1 MPQKNRIAILPETLC
16 NQIAAGE
23 VVERPAS
30 VVKELVENA
39 LDAQATEISVDVD
52 RGGKKRIR
60 VSDNGFGM
68 SKEDL
73 FLCFER
79 HATSKI
85 RSENDLFHLSSLGF
99 RGEALPSIAAVS
111 RLAVISA
118 QAGEETGNRL
128 ELVAGEVRH
137 HEPEAASVGTR
148 FEIRDLFFN
157 LPARRKF
164 LRRDET
170 EFGHIAEIIT
180 RLSLAHPQVHFRLI
194 HNQRTILDLYR
205 QKSLKAR
212 VADILGRS
220 VVEKLID
227 IDCGDNNL
235 RLSGFIADPTLNRSS
250 TQGIY
255 SFINGR
261 FVKDRVLQH
270 AILDGYRHLL
280 MKGRYPVCVLF
291 LQLEPEK
298 VDVNVHPTKHEVR
311 FHDQRGVHD
320 FVSTV
325 LRRQLRRCQQGPFCD
340 DGRQMAAQVGRAVQ
354 PALPV
359 TGYDAPQQPNPSSSI
374 VDRQAPVGA
383 TPSPSP
389 ADEEQVREPF
399 GGYARDAAPVSVT
412 SSLLAPVDHGDGPHE
427 KTLGLEDTSTF
438 FSNLRVIGQF
448 HRSYILCEDG
458 DDLVLIDQHAAH
470 ERIGFERLKNQLAQG
485 KIEQQELLFPEV
497 IELNL
502 REDAE
507 LQECLERFETLGFVL
522 EPFGGTSWAVKAV
535 PAYIEKKDIKTMVC
549 DMLTDF
555 SSVGSSDVSQQAIDE
570 VLIKMACHG
579 MIRANQALQLDEM
592 VALLRQLDEV
602 DFNRHCPHGRP
613 VMQRLT
619 LHDVEKMF
627 KRV

>member
-1 MPQKNRIAILPETLC
+1 MPPNNRIAILPETLC

-39 LDAQATEISVDVD
+39 LDAQATEVTVDVE
-52 RGGKKRIR
+52 RGGKKKIR

-111 RLAVISA
+111 RLAVVSG
-118 QAGEETGNRL
+118 QSGEETGNLL

-137 HEPEAASVGTR
+137 HEPQAASVGTR

-212 VADILGRS
+212 VADVLGRS

-227 IDCGDNNL
+227 VECGDDRL
-235 RLSGFIADPTLNRSS
+235 QLSGFIGDPTLNRSS

-291 LQLEPEK
+291 LALEPEN

-320 FVSTV
+320 FVSSS
-325 LRRQLRRCQQGPFCD
+325 LRQQLRRHQEVPVCD
-340 DGRQMAAQVGRAVQ
+340 DELQSPPVVAP
-354 PALPV
+354 PATP
-359 TGYDAPQQPNPSSSI
+359 AEQPNLNLHRVNTPP
-374 VDRQAPVGA
+374 PVVSPFTGERKA
-383 TPSPSP
+383 AVCVPSP
-389 ADEEQVREPF
+389 AAGRVHESCSGYEEDVKPDSVISVPPVCEPAD
-399 GGYARDAAPVSVT
+399 GENTLDMDR
-412 SSLLAPVDHGDGPHE
+412 SSAY
-427 KTLGLEDTSTF
+427 
-438 FSNLRVIGQF
+438 FSSLRVIGQF

-458 DDLVLIDQHAAH
+458 ADLVLIDQHAAH

-485 KIEQQELLFPEV
+485 NIEQQELLFPEV

-507 LQECLERFETLGFVL
+507 LQESLERFDSLGFVL

-555 SSVGSSDVSQQAIDE
+555 STIGSSDISQQAIDE

-579 MIRANQALQLDEM
+579 MIRANQALQVNEM
-592 VALLRQLDEV
+592 VALLRQLDDV

-627 KRV
+627 RRI

>member
-1 MPQKNRIAILPETLC
+1 MSEKNRIAILPETLC

-23 VVERPAS
+23 VVERPSS

-39 LDAQATEISVDVD
+39 LDAEATEIVVDVD

-85 RSENDLFHLSSLGF
+85 RSESDLFHLNSLGF

-111 RLAVISA
+111 RLAVVSA
-118 QAGEETGNRL
+118 QAGEVSGNRL
-128 ELVAGEVRH
+128 ELVAGVVRH
-137 HEPEAASVGTR
+137 HEPEAVPVGTS
-148 FEIRDLFFN
+148 FDIRDLFFN

-180 RLSLAHPQVHFRLI
+180 RLSLAHPHVHFRLI

-212 VADILGRS
+212 VADVLGRS
-220 VVEKLID
+220 VVDQLIEVD
-227 IDCGDNNL
+227 SGDD
-235 RLSGFIADPTLNRSS
+235 RLGLTGFTGDPTLNRSS

-261 FVKDRVLQH
+261 FVRDRVLQH
-270 AILDGYRHLL
+270 AIIDGYRHLL

-291 LQLEPEK
+291 LHLDPEK

-320 FVSTV
+320 FVSQVLRQRLRTQEKSTTDQQSFEPSITSISPQFAEVSAPCNVKQPAMDLCRQSNTQMPSTHVTV
-325 LRRQLRRCQQGPFCD
+325 LDETKVCE
-340 DGRQMAAQVGRAVQ
+340 AALVYNRPTVEASGDIQ
-354 PALPV
+354 P
-359 TGYDAPQQPNPSSSI
+359 PQAE
-374 VDRQAPVGA
+374 VE
-383 TPSPSP
+383 
-389 ADEEQVREPF
+389 ADE
-399 GGYARDAAPVSVT
+399 
-412 SSLLAPVDHGDGPHE
+412 
-427 KTLGLEDTSTF
+427 TLGLDSEKRF
-438 FSNLRVIGQF
+438 FSSLRIIGQF

-458 DDLVLIDQHAAH
+458 ADLILIDQHAAH
-470 ERIGFERLKNQLAQG
+470 ERIGFERLKNQLAIGQ
-485 KIEQQELLFPEV
+485 IDQQELLFPEV
-497 IELNL
+497 IDLNL

-507 LQECLERFETLGFVL
+507 LQEHCDRFFQLGFVL
-522 EPFGGTSWAVKAV
+522 EPFGGTSWAVKSV
-535 PAYIEKKDIKTMVC
+535 PAFIEKKDIKTMVC
-549 DMLTDF
+549 DMLSDF
-555 SSVGSSDVSQQAIDE
+555 SSVGSSDISEQAIDD

-579 MIRANQALQLDEM
+579 MIRANQALQLNEM
-592 VALLRQLDEV
+592 DALLKQLDDV

-627 KRV
+627 RRI

>member
-1 MPQKNRIAILPETLC
+1 VSQSPLEKNRIAILPETLC

-39 LDAQATEISVDVD
+39 LDAQATEITIDVE
-52 RGGKKRIR
+52 RGGKKIIRIA
-60 VSDNGFGM
+60 DNGFGM
-68 SKEDL
+68 SKDDL

-85 RSENDLFHLSSLGF
+85 RSEKDLFHLSSLGF

-111 RLAVISA
+111 RLAVVSA
-118 QAGEETGNRL
+118 QQGDETGNRL

-212 VADILGRS
+212 VADVLGRA
-220 VVEKLID
+220 VVDRLLAVES
-227 IDCGDNNL
+227 GDADL
-235 RLSGFIADPTLNRSS
+235 HLSGYVAEPSLNRSS
-250 TQGIY
+250 TQGVY

-270 AILDGYRHLL
+270 AIIDGYRQLL
-280 MKGRYPVCVLF
+280 MKGRYPVCILF
-291 LQLEPEK
+291 LTLDPEK

-320 FVSTV
+320 FVSQSIRSLLRQTTTAPSVGASVTTTV
-325 LRRQLRRCQQGPFCD
+325 PISELPDVSAVAPPMVCTVVPED
-340 DGRQMAAQVGRAVQ
+340 VERA
-354 PALPV
+354 PV
-359 TGYDAPQQPNPSSSI
+359 APMEAPQLLPRDVVREAATCYEPLATETPQPS
-374 VDRQAPVGA
+374 GA
-383 TPSPSP
+383 TARVEDFSSEAAPDLNLS
-389 ADEEQVREPF
+389 AG
-399 GGYARDAAPVSVT
+399 GGYFAQ
-412 SSLLAPVDHGDGPHE
+412 L
-427 KTLGLEDTSTF
+427 KI
-438 FSNLRVIGQF
+438 IGQF
-448 HRSYILCEDG
+448 HRSYILCEEG
-458 DDLVLIDQHAAH
+458 NDLILIDQHAAH
-470 ERIGFERLKNQLAQG
+470 ERIGFERLKQQLARG
-485 KIEQQELLFPEV
+485 GVEQQELLFPDV
-497 IELNL
+497 LELNL

-507 LQECLERFETLGFVL
+507 LQEYRQHFESLGFTL
-522 EPFGGTSWAVKAV
+522 EPFGGTSWALTSV
-535 PAYIEKKDIKTMVC
+535 PAFIEKTDIKTMIC
-549 DMLTDF
+549 DMLNDF
-555 SSVGSSDVSQQAIDE
+555 SSVGASGVSEQAIDD

-579 MIRANQALQLDEM
+579 MIRANQALVMEEM

-613 VMQRLT
+613 VVQRLT

-627 KRV
+627 RRV